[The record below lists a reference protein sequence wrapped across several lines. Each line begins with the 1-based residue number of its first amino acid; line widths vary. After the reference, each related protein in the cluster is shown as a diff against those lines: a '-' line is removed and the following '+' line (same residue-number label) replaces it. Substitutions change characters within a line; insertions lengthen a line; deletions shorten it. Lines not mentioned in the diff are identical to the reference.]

1 MSLRKGPSGHLRQ
14 DPSEEGMRIKKN
26 NLSLQDKSAP
36 QKPEHVRT
44 NALTEVLQR
53 GGQVSDRLEATQG
66 QPAVEEQGDAV
77 LDEDLPFPAPPA
89 ASVPGYSQDVAHW
102 NCSHQQKIW
111 MKTELETLGLWP
123 AVAPRQED
131 SLSRASVDKIS
142 KPVKYFYCSTKVFKT
157 YTKEGLKDTRMSFE
171 NLAAT
176 PFFERELE
184 AARQRGA
191 EWRKV
196 AEERG
201 KRKAAVQLPTGRLC
215 RVFSLYNAQGMEKEL
230 TWREFQQS
238 DFYDAERDRW
248 IADKR
253 KT

>member
-1 MSLRKGPSGHLRQ
+1 
-14 DPSEEGMRIKKN
+14 MRN
-26 NLSLQDKSAP
+26 CLAC
-36 QKPEHVRT
+36 
-44 NALTEVLQR
+44 
-53 GGQVSDRLEATQG
+53 G
-66 QPAVEEQGDAV
+66 QPKSRYLGDGSSVHLFLPVE
-77 LDEDLPFPAPPA
+77 
-89 ASVPGYSQDVAHW
+89 
-102 NCSHQQKIW
+102 
-111 MKTELETLGLWP
+111 T
-123 AVAPRQED
+123 
-131 SLSRASVDKIS
+131 
-142 KPVKYFYCSTKVFKT
+142 
-157 YTKEGLKDTRMSFE
+157 
-171 NLAAT
+171 AAT

-215 RVFSLYNAQGMEKEL
+215 RFCHQPLKQGPNSPHTHASFPGVPGKYIYCPSRVFSLYNAQGMEKEL